1 MYNNLSIL
9 KLVDGLSKTIR
20 ITKKVLPIYNEIKPY
35 INKSTKLLSNMNFNN
50 QKTLKTDNILI
61 TKETNNPVFFQ

>member
-61 TKETNNPVFFQ
+61 TKESNNPVFFQ

>member
-50 QKTLKTDNILI
+50 KKTLKTNNILI

>member
-35 INKSTKLLSNMNFNN
+35 INKSTKLLSNINFNN